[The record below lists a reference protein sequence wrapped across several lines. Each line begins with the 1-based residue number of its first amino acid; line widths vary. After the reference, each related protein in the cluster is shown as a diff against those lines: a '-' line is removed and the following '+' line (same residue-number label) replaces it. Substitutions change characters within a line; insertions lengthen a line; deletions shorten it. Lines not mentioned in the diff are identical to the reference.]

1 MFSETFCELYA
12 FFGKS
17 VCKGAREFAF
27 AKQES
32 MKLLKESFLWQ
43 GSGPHSLASLPRG
56 HHRHRIHLDAVLHLL
71 RQVQRDREGCK
82 RNALDLQQ
90 GHHLR
95 SLLMDLRHRMVTA
108 SLLRLGK
115 VHS

>member
-27 AKQES
+27 AKQAS
-32 MKLLKESFLWQ
+32 MKLSSKNHSFDR
-43 GSGPHSLASLPRG
+43 SGPHSLASLPRG

-71 RQVQRDREGCK
+71 RQVQRDREGCEW
-82 RNALDLQQ
+82 NALDLWK
-90 GHHLR
+90 GHPLR
-95 SLLMDLRHRMVTA
+95 PLRLDLRHRMVTA